1 MSFWR
6 SLPWKF
12 FLALVVLKIVFWQLS
27 LFEHFCAC
35 SCEDV
40 SCPRVFENDI
50 MSLLALKICILLL
63 IIVIWKRF
71 KKSWKS
77 SWKMERLKFQNLWF
91 VKMKKKFDF
100 TFYLLLERIS
110 QMNFIYPCIMQTLRF
125 NNFNF
130 FGKSNWNF
138 SGNPSTNVSNSTL
151 YVRNSIIQKI
161 FYVSIHSLKTKRVR
175 MKTCLQ
181 CFHSSLRYSATYFH
195 LRLKC
200 CLWTVASGLF
210 KI

>member
-1 MSFWR
+1 MFVAYLFENDFFVLVAFGASGSENFLA
-6 SLPWKF
+6 LPWKCLFGDHCLEIF

-110 QMNFIYPCIMQTLRF
+110 QLNFIYPYIRLLD
-125 NNFNF
+125 
-130 FGKSNWNF
+130 
-138 SGNPSTNVSNSTL
+138 STT
-151 YVRNSIIQKI
+151 SI
-161 FYVSIHSLKTKRVR
+161 FLES
-175 MKTCLQ
+175 
-181 CFHSSLRYSATYFH
+181 
-195 LRLKC
+195 
-200 CLWTVASGLF
+200 
-210 KI
+210 

>member
-1 MSFWR
+1 M
-6 SLPWKF
+6 KIE
-12 FLALVVLKIVFWQLS
+12 LKNGTLKVSKPLI
-27 LFEHFCAC
+27 
-35 SCEDV
+35 CED
-40 SCPRVFENDI
+40 
-50 MSLLALKICILLL
+50 
-63 IIVIWKRF
+63 
-71 KKSWKS
+71 
-77 SWKMERLKFQNLWF
+77 
-91 VKMKKKFDF
+91 KKKFDF

-110 QMNFIYPCIMQTLRF
+110 QLNFIYPCIMQTLRF
-125 NNFNF
+125 NSFNF

-161 FYVSIHSLKTKRVR
+161 FYVSIHSFKTKRVR

-181 CFHSSLRYSATYFH
+181 YFHSSLRYSATYFH